1 MRRTLLLVVCLLC
14 SAGMVVSAAESPLV
28 AAAAQARVQA
38 EVDLASERLRLVD
51 ARAKRASEIT
61 EATRKLA
68 EIRARIVGVE
78 SETGRLRTELERMR
92 QNGSGNDVVVLQQL
106 GRVAAFLHLDALPT
120 QLKERA
126 VAVAAALMA
135 APDRLV
141 SQARVTLTE
150 EQVQD
155 RSGQS
160 VTVPVL
166 RIGTGR
172 AVACGDGPGTRGVVT
187 VQNGLQLIAGPPL
200 PLEADR
206 AIGDPAQI
214 VLDVAGTWAQ
224 QVLPPHRTLLDW
236 LRGGRLFIWP
246 ILAVGFCGAVIAGLR
261 AYALAK
267 LPPRREQL
275 DAVLA
280 WMAGERAQPA
290 PLPLISSTPLERLLT
305 LGVATLKQPLAQREA
320 ALDQAVLAEAPRLQ
334 RGLNL
339 VLLLASIAPLL
350 GLLGTVTGMID
361 LFAVIGAQGSGNA
374 RALSGGISE
383 ALITTQAGMLV
394 AVPLLVAHSLLNR
407 AAERRIV
414 LLEEAASGILG
425 ASGDRP

>member
-1 MRRTLLLVVCLLC
+1 MSRLLLLAALWLSGFA
-14 SAGMVVSAAESPLV
+14 SAAIAAESPLL
-28 AAAAQARVQA
+28 AAATQARVQA
-38 EVDLASERLRLVD
+38 EADLAAERLRLVE
-51 ARAKRASEIT
+51 ARAKRAAEIT
-61 EATRKLA
+61 EATRTLA
-68 EIRARIVGVE
+68 EIRARIVAVE
-78 SETGRLRTELERMR
+78 SETERLRTELERLH
-92 QNGSGNDVVVLQQL
+92 QNGSGNDALVLQQL
-106 GRVAAFLHLDALPT
+106 GRMAVLFGLDGLPT
-120 QLKERA
+120 QLGKRA
-126 VAVAAALMA
+126 VAVAAALTA

-141 SQARVTLTE
+141 SQARLTMAE

-155 RSGQS
+155 RSGRS
-160 VTVPVL
+160 VMVRVL
-166 RIGTGR
+166 RIGTAR
-172 AVACGDGPGTRGVVT
+172 AVACGEDPATRGVVIA
-187 VQNGLQLIAGPPL
+187 QNGLQLIAGPQL
-200 PLEADR
+200 PPEAER
-206 AIGDPAQI
+206 AIGDPTQV
-214 VLDVAGTWAQ
+214 VLDVPGTWAQ
-224 QVLPPHRTLLDW
+224 QVPPPHRSLIDW

-246 ILAVGFCGAVIAGLR
+246 ILGVGLVGAVIAGLR

-267 LPPRREQL
+267 QPPRRERL

-280 WMAGERAQPA
+280 WMAGDRVQPA
-290 PLPLISSTPLERLLT
+290 PLPLSSGTPLDRLLAIAV
-305 LGVATLKQPLAQREA
+305 GTLKHPLAQREA
-320 ALDQAVLAEAPRLQ
+320 ALDQAVLVEAPKLQ
-334 RGLNL
+334 RGLTL
-339 VLLLASIAPLL
+339 VLLLASIAPLM

>member
-1 MRRTLLLVVCLLC
+1 MSRLLLLTALLLTGLAAA
-14 SAGMVVSAAESPLV
+14 STAAESPLV

-38 EVDLASERLRLVD
+38 EADLAAERLRLVD
-51 ARAKRASEIT
+51 ARAKRATEIT

-68 EIRARIVGVE
+68 EIRARIVAVD
-78 SETGRLRTELERMR
+78 SETGRLRTELERLR
-92 QNGSGNDVVVLQQL
+92 QNGSGNDAVVLQHL
-106 GRVAAFLHLDALPT
+106 GRVSALLHLDALPT
-120 QLKERA
+120 QLKERTQ
-126 VAVAAALMA
+126 AVAAALTA

-141 SQARVTLTE
+141 SQARVTLAE

-155 RSGQS
+155 RSGQTA
-160 VTVPVL
+160 TVPVL
-166 RIGTGR
+166 RIGTAR
-172 AVACGDGPGTRGVVT
+172 AVACGDVPGTRGVVT
-187 VQNGLQLIAGPPL
+187 AQNGLQLVAGPPL
-200 PLEADR
+200 PPEAER
-206 AIGDPAQI
+206 AIGDPTQI

-224 QVLPPHRTLLDW
+224 QLPPPHRTLIDW

-246 ILAVGFCGAVIAGLR
+246 ILGVGLVGAVIAGMR
-261 AYALAK
+261 AYALFK
-267 LPPRREQL
+267 LPPRRERL

-280 WMAGERAQPA
+280 WMAGDRAQPA
-290 PLPLISSTPLERLLT
+290 PLPLISSTPLDRLLAIAV
-305 LGVATLKQPLAQREA
+305 GTLKLPLAQREA
-320 ALDQAVLAEAPRLQ
+320 ALDQAVLVEAPKLQ
-334 RGLNL
+334 RGLTL
-339 VLLLASIAPLL
+339 VLLLASIAPLM

-414 LLEEAASGILG
+414 LLEEAASGVLG
-425 ASGDRP
+425 ASGDWS